1 MDVFKNFDPIDKNRL
16 QGIKSDA
23 YISEDDTSNL
33 LKESE
38 LTIGIETIKIDKFYI
53 SENSNILMFPKFK
66 DVEQTN
72 YKCVLIE
79 EYLKFVL
86 ILQNIKPNYIYLNSS
101 INIEYNIE
109 STIYIPDIKIKK
121 VMPQLIIYPINDS
134 TYENNKNIMNH
145 NTVIIVDTKN
155 KTITYFD
162 SLGGNINK
170 KAVYILKTIL
180 TNKFHNYTF
189 INAYNIE
196 LKENEMDIDLK
207 NYDNYYYNWENYNGL
222 DIRDFVNRK
231 KRKIEIKKI
240 RKQLK
245 KKQLINKKHNL
256 MNIDYI
262 INERKNDIGLQLK
275 QESNENFEGLGGFCV
290 GWSLYMIFLTFININ
305 LNMESEFN
313 ISQSVLVTDVLN
325 QKKVEPIILNN
336 MIRQFI
342 TYVMAI
348 NNKWSF
354 LIKNETKTNKALK
367 IIFNDK
373 NYKIMTYPSINEQF

>member
-1 MDVFKNFDPIDKNRL
+1 MDGFDPIDKKRL

-38 LTIGIETIKIDKFYI
+38 LTIGIETINTIDKFYI
-53 SENSNILMFPKFK
+53 SKHSNILMFPKFN

-86 ILQNIKPNYIYLNSS
+86 ILQNINPNYIYLNSS

-109 STIYIPDIKIKK
+109 STIYIPDINIKK
-121 VMPQLIIYPINDS
+121 HMPQLIIYPINDS
-134 TYENNKNIMNH
+134 TYVNNKNVMNH

-170 KAVYILKTIL
+170 KTVYLLKTIL
-180 TNKFHNYTF
+180 INKFHNYTF

-196 LKENEMDIDLK
+196 RKEDEMDIEKDY
-207 NYDNYYYNWENYNGL
+207 NNYYYNWGSFKGL
-222 DIRDFVNRK
+222 DIQNFVNRK
-231 KRKIEIKKI
+231 KRKNEIKKI

-245 KKQLINKKHNL
+245 KQNKKHDKKHNL

-275 QESNENFEGLGGFCV
+275 QESNENFDGLGGFCV

-325 QKKVEPIILNN
+325 QKKVEPVILNN

-342 TYVMAI
+342 TYVMAF

-354 LIKNETKTNKALK
+354 LIKNETKTNNALK

>member
-1 MDVFKNFDPIDKNRL
+1 MDENFDPIDKNRL
-16 QGIKSDA
+16 QGIKSEA

-33 LKESE
+33 LKESKI
-38 LTIGIETIKIDKFYI
+38 TIGIENIKSIDKFFI
-53 SENSNILMFPKFK
+53 SKNPNLLMFPKFK

-79 EYLKFVL
+79 EYLKFIL

-121 VMPQLIIYPINDS
+121 TMPQLIIYPINDS
-134 TYENNKNIMNH
+134 TYENNRIIMRH
-145 NTVIIVDTKN
+145 NSVIIVDTKN

-162 SLGGNINK
+162 SLGGNVNK
-170 KAVYILKTIL
+170 KTVYILKNIL
-180 TNKFHNYTF
+180 INKFHNYTF

-196 LKENEMDIDLK
+196 MKEEKMDIDFK
-207 NYDNYYYNWENYNGL
+207 DYNNYYYNWDNYNSL
-222 DIRDFVNRK
+222 DIRDFINRK
-231 KRKIEIKKI
+231 KRKNEIKKI
-240 RKQLK
+240 RKQLNK
-245 KKQLINKKHNL
+245 INKQDKKHNL

-262 INERKNDIGLQLK
+262 LNERKIDIGLQLK
-275 QESNENFEGLGGFCV
+275 QESNEKFDDLGGFCV
-290 GWSLYMIFLTFININ
+290 GWSLYMVFLTFININ
-305 LNMESEFN
+305 LNMESDFN

-325 QKKVEPIILNN
+325 QKNVEPVILNN